1 MKNTVFTGSGV
12 AIVTPFNDNGIDFE
26 SFGKLI
32 DFQIENK
39 TDAIIVC
46 GTTGEAATMP
56 DNEHLSAIEYTV
68 KKVNKRIPVIAGTG
82 SNDTAHGIKLSVE
95 AEKLGADALL
105 VVTPYYNKSNKKGL
119 VNHFKV
125 IAESVNIPIILYNVP
140 SRTGMSISFEV
151 LEELKEID
159 NIVGIKEASGNM
171 SYAIELAA
179 KFGDR
184 FDIYSGNDDII
195 VPIMS
200 IGGKG
205 VISVLANVMPEETH
219 NICQYYLDGKTEES
233 MKLQFKLLN
242 LINTLFCEVNP
253 IPVKTALNLMGMN
266 VGKLRLPLYEMDE
279 SNKNKL
285 INALKENNI
294 KIV

>member
-12 AIVTPFNDNGIDFE
+12 AIVTPFNENGIDFE
-26 SFGKLI
+26 SFGKII
-32 DFQIENK
+32 DFHLENN

-56 DNEHLSAIEYTV
+56 DAEHLSAIEYTV
-68 KKVNKRIPVIAGTG
+68 KRVNGRIPVIAGTG
-82 SNDTAHGIKLSVE
+82 SNDTVHGIKLSVE

-105 VVTPYYNKSNKKGL
+105 VVTPYYNKSNKQGL
-119 VNHFKV
+119 ITHFKA
-125 IAESVNIPIILYNVP
+125 IADSVKIPIILYNVP
-140 SRTGMSISFEV
+140 SRTGMSISLDV
-151 LEELKEID
+151 LDVLADIE

-171 SYAIELAA
+171 SYTMELAA
-179 KFGDR
+179 KFRDR

-205 VISVLANVMPEETH
+205 VISVLANVLPKETH
-219 NICQYYLDGKTEES
+219 DICDLYLNGKTEES
-233 MKLQFKLLN
+233 RRLQFKLLN

-266 VGKLRLPLYEMDE
+266 AGILRLPLYEMDE
-279 SNKNKL
+279 ANKNKL

-294 KIV
+294 KLV